1 MGGGGAKP
9 THNHGR
15 RKKPWDPA
23 PEGRRGGSG
32 GGGGGGVIAPLHRTV
47 AAIRHTLTDFVHDDV
62 HRIVLLVRKSGL
74 DAVDLL
80 RLGLAGP
87 RGGRQQQEEGRRRE
101 EEGVGADHGGG

>member
-1 MGGGGAKP
+1 MGSSP
-9 THNHGR
+9 GR
-15 RKKPWDPA
+15 T
-23 PEGRRGGSG
+23 EGRLW

>member
-1 MGGGGAKP
+1 MPPYTEPSPHSAG
-9 THNHGR
+9 
-15 RKKPWDPA
+15 
-23 PEGRRGGSG
+23 
-32 GGGGGGVIAPLHRTV
+32 L
-47 AAIRHTLTDFVHDDV
+47 RHTLTDFVHDDV
-62 HRIVLLVRKSGL
+62 HRIVLLVRFPGL